1 MTGTRNV
8 AVVCEST
15 ACIPPE
21 LARELAI
28 TVIPVPFS
36 LGDENY
42 LDGTTIAPSNLYER
56 IRQTR
61 LAPKTSPPSPGA
73 YLESWR
79 ASDAPAVL
87 TVTVNSRVST
97 LQRSAVMAQD
107 LARTELPDVEVAVLD
122 SLSAGMGQGFVA
134 IEAARAPAAGQDLQ
148 TAIRRGERVRDAMRM
163 LITLDTLEY
172 VTRASRLPQVAA
184 FVGSLIP
191 IKPVILLSGG
201 AVHVVARPRSRQR
214 AIAELIDRMEREVTP
229 GRLHVAVQHAGA
241 AEEADRLR
249 RSIQE
254 RFDCFELISAEYSA
268 VIGGYAG
275 PGLLGVAFYAEPEAA

>member
-1 MTGTRNV
+1 MTGNRLV

-15 ACIPPE
+15 ACIPPDLAKE
-21 LARELAI
+21 LEI
-28 TVIPVPFS
+28 GVIPVPFS

-42 LDGTTIAPSNLYER
+42 LDGVTIAPSVLYER
-56 IRQTR
+56 IRQSR
-61 LAPKTSPPSPGA
+61 LAPKTSPPAPGA
-73 YLESWR
+73 YLQAWRESG
-79 ASDAPAVL
+79 APAVL

-97 LQRSAVMAQD
+97 LQRAAMMAKD
-107 LARTELPDVEVAVLD
+107 LAPTDLPGVEVAVLD
-122 SLSAGMGQGFVA
+122 SLSAGMGQGFTA
-134 IEAARAPAAGQDLQ
+134 IEAARAAANGKDLKNV
-148 TAIRRGERVRDAMRM
+148 IRRSERIRDAMRM

-172 VTRASRLPQVAA
+172 LGRASRLPQVAA
-184 FVGSLIP
+184 FMGSLIP
-191 IKPVILLSGG
+191 IRPVILLAGG

-214 AIAELIDRMEREVTP
+214 AITELINRMEREVTP

-254 RFDCFELISAEYSA
+254 RFDCSELITAEYSP

-275 PGLLGVAFYAEPEAA
+275 PGLLGVAFYAEQEAA